1 MSKNTAPT
9 FLIKNSPVITDLGYN
24 DTAYSVKVQADG
36 KVVVV
41 GISLDDLNSDFGQTS
56 GHIGVARYNSNG
68 TIDTSFSGDGWLTT
82 AGNLYAYSSAVQ
94 SDGKILAVGTSGYF
108 DTTQFVN
115 HYDFTLIRYNTDGS
129 LDSSFGTDGTVTTSF
144 VGSANLAYSVALQ
157 SDGKILAAGQASND
171 PADSGL
177 GSHDFG
183 LVRYNSDGSLDTTF
197 GNGGKVTTDMGSTDD
212 VAKSV
217 LVQSNGKIVLA
228 GHGGLARYNSNGSLD
243 TTFSGDGKVATDYSI
258 NSSALLTSGKI
269 VAGGGYEID
278 RYNANGSLDNSFSG
292 DGKVATDFT
301 VNSIAL
307 QANGKL
313 VAVGDN
319 TLARY
324 NSDGSLDTTFSGDGK
339 VQTSFT
345 IESVTVQTDGKLV
358 VTGTGLAFGNTLYYD
373 HDFYTARYNANGS
386 LDTTFNT
393 NLNTVG
399 FPVTVS
405 EGGLEPVDI
414 SLHALISDA
423 QLDALNGG
431 LGNYSG
437 ASLTLARHG
446 GANAED
452 VFGAD
457 HYGDLVLQNGTVT
470 LNGTAVGTYQQSPGQ
485 LSILFGTATS
495 AQVNSV
501 LHQLTYTNS
510 SETAPSSV
518 QLDWTFNDGDPTNPL
533 STTATTP
540 VTITAHDSAPIG
552 FVSIN
557 GTAAVGQ
564 TLTATNTISDL
575 DGMVANTV
583 FTYQWQGSSDNG
595 THWTALGS
603 GANLVLTQAML
614 SQQIQVT
621 ATYTDA
627 QGFTDSTNAVQ
638 GTAGNDVLGYHT
650 RGNLIGLD
658 GNDQFYSANYV
669 NELFNG
675 GNGEDLVNLSF
686 SSAGATVNLGLS
698 TAQDK
703 GAGFTNT
710 FLSIEDLI
718 GSNYGDTLTGSAAAN
733 ALFGMNG
740 NDTLN
745 GGDGND
751 TLNGGAD
758 NDTLDG
764 GAGIDMA
771 LYSSATLGVSVNLAL
786 TTAQN
791 TLGAGTDTL
800 LNIENLT
807 GSAYNDVL
815 LGSTANNTLLG
826 GAGNDLLAGGLG
838 NDTLT
843 GGAGQDTFAFNSTL
857 GAANIDTIT
866 DFSVADDTIRLS
878 KGIFTTLTS
887 GVLAAE
893 AFKIIG
899 NGGVADSTDHLL
911 YNTATGSL
919 SYDADG
925 SGAGAA
931 VQIAILG
938 TGLAMTNADFMVV

>member
-56 GHIGVARYNSNG
+56 GHIGVARYNS
-68 TIDTSFSGDGWLTT
+68 DG
-82 AGNLYAYSSAVQ
+82 
-94 SDGKILAVGTSGYF
+94 
-108 DTTQFVN
+108 
-115 HYDFTLIRYNTDGS
+115 
-129 LDSSFGTDGTVTTSF
+129 
-144 VGSANLAYSVALQ
+144 
-157 SDGKILAAGQASND
+157 
-171 PADSGL
+171 
-177 GSHDFG
+177 
-183 LVRYNSDGSLDTTF
+183 
-197 GNGGKVTTDMGSTDD
+197 
-212 VAKSV
+212 
-217 LVQSNGKIVLA
+217 
-228 GHGGLARYNSNGSLD
+228 
-243 TTFSGDGKVATDYSI
+243 
-258 NSSALLTSGKI
+258 
-269 VAGGGYEID
+269 
-278 RYNANGSLDNSFSG
+278 
-292 DGKVATDFT
+292 
-301 VNSIAL
+301 
-307 QANGKL
+307 
-313 VAVGDN
+313 
-319 TLARY
+319 
-324 NSDGSLDTTFSGDGK
+324 TFSGDGK

-627 QGFTDSTNAVQ
+627 QGFTDSTNAVHVQ

-857 GAANIDTIT
+857 GAANIDTLT

-911 YNTATGSL
+911 YNTATGAL
-919 SYDADG
+919 SYDTDG
-925 SGAGAA
+925 SGAAAA